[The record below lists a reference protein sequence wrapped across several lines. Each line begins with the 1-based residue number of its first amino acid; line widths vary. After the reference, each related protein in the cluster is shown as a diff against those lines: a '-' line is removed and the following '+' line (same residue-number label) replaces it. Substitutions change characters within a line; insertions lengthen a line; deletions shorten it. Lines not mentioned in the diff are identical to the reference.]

1 MDRSIISGFL
11 YIPSAGHFENGFVAF
26 SGNVGLFLNKKLDN
40 VSASLDNRLSLFKRR
55 VDERTS
61 IPLQNER
68 ADLDATL

>member
-1 MDRSIISGFL
+1 MDSC
-11 YIPSAGHFENGFVAF
+11 YIPSAGHLENGFVSF
-26 SGNVGLFLNKKLDN
+26 SGDVGLFLNKKLDN

>member
-1 MDRSIISGFL
+1 MDRSIIIGFL
-11 YIPSAGHFENGFVAF
+11 YKPSAGHLENGFVSF
-26 SGNVGLFLNKKLDN
+26 SGDVGLFLNKKLDN